1 MAVQRRRPSV
11 RPVGLLVD
19 SVPFETVETV
29 KRPSSCPASCT
40 RAGASSSSPVTLPSA
55 RQADLGQDEYTTF
68 VDGVPFE
75 PLETAKRPSSCPAS
89 FTRAGASSRSP
100 VRLPS
105 ARQADLRQDE
115 HNPGVETSS
124 VHYRDGTS
132 VAVKPVVPLS
142 SSLFIPTSDRLL
154 RPSIDC
160 ETALGRRNERLPG
173 FQASD
178 KRPPSFDHPSAPA
191 KVSSVLLSLSSD
203 HQADLGW
210 KAHPPGLQAANVH
223 HATRQRVVVKPVEL
237 LCSSPSSPSNDC
249 RADRGQDDCPP
260 GRQALNVH
268 QADLAH
274 AVFEHVN
281 LPSSD
286 RRPESWFL
294 HQAAVR
300 RGVWIG
306 PPSLLVGQSPECR
319 SRQVT
324 CPQVPWT
331 LGAQGPVVISRATHF
346 LTRLG
351 VVPGGPYF
359 VGVLV
364 SKSGNKSLFKSM
376 NGLIHTLSH
385 TSPFDIH
392 KSNLHLPC
400 TVPGTNLI
408 VATKRGLEYPKH
420 IKVPVQNVPREDD

>member
-1 MAVQRRRPSV
+1 MAVQRQRPSV

-19 SVPFETVETV
+19 TVPFETVETV

-40 RAGASSSSPVTLPSA
+40 RAGASSSSPVTLP
-55 RQADLGQDEYTTF
+55 TF

-75 PLETAKRPSSCPAS
+75 TLEIAKRPSSCPAS
-89 FTRAGASSRSP
+89 FTRAGASSSSP

-105 ARQADLRQDE
+105 ARQADIRQDE

-160 ETALGRRNERLPG
+160 EAALGRRNKRLPG

-178 KRPPSFDHPSAPA
+178 ERPLSFDHPSAPA
-191 KVSSVLLSLSSD
+191 NVSSVQLSLSSD

-210 KAHPPGLQAANVH
+210 KAHSPGLQVANVH
-223 HATRQRVVVKPVEL
+223 HASRRVVVEPVEL
-237 LCSSPSSPSNDC
+237 QCSSPSSPSNDC
-249 RADRGQDDCPP
+249 CADRGQDARLP

-274 AVFEHVN
+274 VVSEHVN

-286 RRPESWFL
+286 RHPESWFR

-306 PPSLLVGQSPECR
+306 PPSLLVGQSPERR
-319 SRQVT
+319 SRQVMG
-324 CPQVPWT
+324 PQVPRT
-331 LGAQGPVVISRATHF
+331 GVQGPVVISRATHF
-346 LTRLG
+346 PTCLG
-351 VVPGGPYF
+351 VVPGGSYF
-359 VGVLV
+359 VGV
-364 SKSGNKSLFKSM
+364 SLK
-376 NGLIHTLSH
+376 IR
-385 TSPFDIH
+385 
-392 KSNLHLPC
+392 K
-400 TVPGTNLI
+400 
-408 VATKRGLEYPKH
+408 
-420 IKVPVQNVPREDD
+420 

>member
-1 MAVQRRRPSV
+1 MGVQRQRPSV

-29 KRPSSCPASCT
+29 KRPSSCPATCT
-40 RAGASSSSPVTLPSA
+40 RAVASSRSPVTLPSA
-55 RQADLGQDEYTTF
+55 RQADLGQDE
-68 VDGVPFE
+68 
-75 PLETAKRPSSCPAS
+75 
-89 FTRAGASSRSP
+89 
-100 VRLPS
+100 
-105 ARQADLRQDE
+105 

-124 VHYRDGTS
+124 VHYSDGS
-132 VAVKPVVPLS
+132 VVVKPVVPLS
-142 SSLFIPTSDRLL
+142 SSLFKPTSDRLL

-160 ETALGRRNERLPG
+160 GAALGRRNERSPG

-178 KRPPSFDHPSAPA
+178 ERPPSFDHPSAPA
-191 KVSSVLLSLSSD
+191 KVSNFQLSFSSV

-223 HATRQRVVVKPVEL
+223 HASRQRVVVEPVEL
-237 LCSSPSSPSNDC
+237 SSSPSSPSNDC
-249 RADRGQDDCPP
+249 RADRGQDDCSP
-260 GRQALNVH
+260 GRQALHVH

-281 LPSSD
+281 LPSSN
-286 RRPESWFL
+286 RRPQSWFR

-306 PPSLLVGQSPECR
+306 PPSLLVGQSPVRR

-346 LTRLG
+346 PTRLG
-351 VVPGGPYF
+351 VVSGGPYF
-359 VGVLV
+359 FGILV
-364 SKSGNKSLFKSM
+364 SQSGNKLVFKSM
-376 NGLIHTLSH
+376 NGLIHTLLH
-385 TSPFDIH
+385 ASPFDIH
-392 KSNLHLPC
+392 KFNLHLPC

-408 VATKRGLEYPKH
+408 VTSKRGLEYPKH
-420 IKVPVQNVPREDD
+420 IKVPVQTDHKRMTKKSV